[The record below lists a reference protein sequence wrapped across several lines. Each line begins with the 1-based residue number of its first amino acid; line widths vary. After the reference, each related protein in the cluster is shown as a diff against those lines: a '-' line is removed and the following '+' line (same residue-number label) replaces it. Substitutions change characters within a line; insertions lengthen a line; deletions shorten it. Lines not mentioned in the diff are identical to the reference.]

1 MPVTSYSVG
10 SDVHTAGAVFTS
22 PNETVACKQHF
33 CLQEDSCP
41 NSPAAD
47 SGASSAKTPSV
58 QTALNHPAARPS
70 GLPLPWGNPPPW
82 SPHHPHCL
90 PLPPP
95 LPSRTAGCRTHLAG
109 PGGLYVTSSFKA
121 SCRRTP
127 GTARAPR
134 APTRTPAGPVPT
146 HLLCGSCN
154 DIPFGES
161 QGPCLEPPTWLFF
174 VALLPPLTNLLSLF
188 FKTLSS

>member
-1 MPVTSYSVG
+1 MYIQQALFLLP
-10 SDVHTAGAVFTS
+10 
-22 PNETVACKQHF
+22 PMKR
-33 CLQEDSCP
+33 
-41 NSPAAD
+41 SPAN
-47 SGASSAKTPSV
+47 STSVCKKTRAQTHLLPTQGRPLPRLRV

-109 PGGLYVTSSFKA
+109 PGGLYVTSRFKA